1 MGPGQT
7 QLEGTRRVPVPA
19 TPPSRPTPAA
29 QTPTNGGQPVQ
40 NQPAGFDRFSGAVQ
54 NGWQTAQNGLN
65 TIGSGLR
72 QYGKDA
78 RYITQNGVGNVTAG
92 DVFTG
97 ARDSVGNVINGARD
111 SAGNIINQAT
121 TPESI
126 SRVQSLS
133 ENYNIQQLKLVVP
146 LEDGSIGLIYN
157 PDHMAAMFAKA
168 YKENRLDELVSSF
181 EEAAAI
187 TQPGKGGIGKQIR
200 PVSDDGSYGPPAAST
215 PTSGI
220 GELFAW
226 IGNLRNPGSVPPFT
240 RNVETFLAMIQ
251 TFGSEAGN
259 TTQINN
265 PYFSQLGVTSED
277 FINAA
282 KKLPDFPGKLTRLTN
297 ATKSNLDAINTANA
311 KAAEGITN
319 LRTKIN
325 EVKTT

>member
-1 MGPGQT
+1 MAEPTVQQNRPVVVTQPTGARNVVVPTNGQ
-7 QLEGTRRVPVPA
+7 V
-19 TPPSRPTPAA
+19 A
-29 QTPTNGGQPVQ
+29 QQPNGGQP
-40 NQPAGFDRFSGAVQ
+40 QPAAFDRFSGQV
-54 NGWQTAQNGLN
+54 TD
-65 TIGSGLR
+65 GSGQVRNFSGNL
-72 QYGKDA
+72 GNTTGA
-78 RYITQNGVGNVTAG
+78 NGNVGTPNVNGNNGV
-92 DVFTG
+92 
-97 ARDSVGNVINGARD
+97 RDA
-111 SAGNIINQAT
+111 AGNIINQAT

-297 ATKSNLDAINTANA
+297 ATKSNLDAINAANA